1 MDRQKRKNVEA
12 QIGNREITRQTER
25 LTRQTESLIRQ
36 SYSDLLSRS
45 IMTDVTYEGDPIL
58 EVIAKTTPAYF
69 IGLPLSVPL
78 CCHINLLYQAE
89 IGKKL

>member
-58 EVIAKTTPAYF
+58 EVTAKKPCLFYWSSS
-69 IGLPLSVPL
+69 IGSIMLSYKFV
-78 CCHINLLYQAE
+78 I
-89 IGKKL
+89 